1 MKRKLLLIFV
11 FLMVIFIPS
20 VRADENMKVI
30 FNTSFEEKI
39 DINKIDEIFI
49 MMDDAN
55 LKDYEIVLEKKDNF
69 RFELNNLPQGDVVIN
84 SITVS
89 RDYTVNYDYQ
99 YAITKTSEE
108 EMNISLLV
116 TQVQKDP
123 NRKKVQITQEE
134 IAEMLGYD
142 PLKLNNTGTTS
153 TPITSNESENT
164 SQANPDDPVDISPN
178 KTTTESTTTTMDKQ
192 EILAQERE
200 EEAKERKEEQKKRNK
215 IYLIVIIIFIAI
227 LLVVGVIAGI
237 KIANANK

>member
-20 VRADENMKVI
+20 VRADDNMKVI

-123 NRKKVQITQEE
+123 NRKKAQITQEE
-134 IAEMLGYD
+134 IAEILGYD
-142 PLKLNNTGTTS
+142 PLKYSSNGITTS
-153 TPITSNESENT
+153 TNSTNSTTSNVNPS
-164 SQANPDDPVDISPN
+164 NPDEPVDISPN

-200 EEAKERKEEQKKRNK
+200 EEAKERKEEQKN
-215 IYLIVIIIFIAI
+215 VIRFI
-227 LLVVGVIAGI
+227 LS
-237 KIANANK
+237 

>member
-1 MKRKLLLIFV
+1 MQKKILLIITFMM
-11 FLMVIFIPS
+11 FIFIPS
-20 VRADENMKVI
+20 VRAEENMKVI
-30 FNTSFEEKI
+30 FNTSFEEQI
-39 DINKIDEIFI
+39 DIDKIDEIFI
-49 MMDDAN
+49 MMDDVN

-116 TQVQKDP
+116 TQIQKDP

-134 IAEMLGYD
+134 IAEILGYD
-142 PLKLNNTGTTS
+142 PLKLNNSTTS
-153 TPITSNESENT
+153 TPITTTTENN
-164 SQANPDDPVDISPN
+164 NPDEPIDISPN

-192 EILAQERE
+192 EILAQEKE
-200 EEAKERKEEQKKRNK
+200 EAAKERKEEQKKRNK
-215 IYLIVIIIFIAI
+215 IYLIVIIIFIAV
-227 LLVVGVIAGI
+227 LLVAGVIAGI